1 MIGSSAPL
9 PGRDPAAWRPK
20 RRLRRGTRCRGPVC
34 WSPVWSLLASWQRWH
49 THGRV
54 LVGEATTGVI
64 SHRIVGLSA
73 LSPWLPLP
81 HVLQRSGMYLLIGRR
96 WCEVEKCLDVPTH
109 GTLTSRPADR
119 AHNIGGYRVLSSVQQ
134 PVDTS
139 LPSHVLHLTLSP
151 STLHRVVTSGHRREM
166 PVSYTDNDTQDVDR
180 PQSQSSCIS
189 CK

>member
-1 MIGSSAPL
+1 
-9 PGRDPAAWRPK
+9 
-20 RRLRRGTRCRGPVC
+20 
-34 WSPVWSLLASWQRWH
+34 VWSLLASWQRWH

-109 GTLTSRPADR
+109 GTLPPDQLTERMTRWLSVCLPCNSRWIR
-119 AHNIGGYRVLSSVQQ
+119 
-134 PVDTS
+134 
-139 LPSHVLHLTLSP
+139 PSISRIHLTLSP
-151 STLHRVVTSGHRREM
+151 STLHRVVQATGAKCPSVIQIMIRKMWIGHRVRV
-166 PVSYTDNDTQDVDR
+166 PVFPANRRVTPVARTRNLWSHKLLIAAQR
-180 PQSQSSCIS
+180 PSRRGSGRRRVRSQ
-189 CK
+189 